1 MSIGVC
7 HFFAKRLEEA
17 KTMLLRSLQ
26 VESGWA
32 QTYRFLAACGAHM
45 GQLDEAHKV
54 IDRLRCTMLRPLM
67 PSRDIQR
74 TWLSCLSQT
83 SRATRSETA
92 ALIGTPPATY
102 RRMRRRGT
110 ISILPP

>member
-32 QTYRFLAACGAHM
+32 PTYRFLAACEAQM

-54 IDRLRCTMLRPLM
+54 IDRLRGITLVVVPNAEHWRNQEQREFYLSGLRL
-67 PSRDIQR
+67 
-74 TWLSCLSQT
+74 
-83 SRATRSETA
+83 A
-92 ALIGTPPATY
+92 AGEGP
-102 RRMRRRGT
+102 
-110 ISILPP
+110 